1 MRNEIEILGPI
12 PDLTEQSKSDIKYS
26 IELIRWFLTPIGI
39 WPTSSSTCEKIL
51 SEILVIVSFC
61 LICFL
66 LIPCSLHT
74 FLNEKDPRMKMKM
87 IGPLSFCLMAIS
99 KYCFLVMRK
108 EKIRE
113 CLKHIQ
119 TDWRRVQLSTERDVM
134 LTNAK
139 EGRFIANLS
148 ATFMYGGGF
157 FYHTI
162 MPLTAGSFVTPDN
175 ITIRPLTYQVYDPLF
190 AAQKTPSYEI
200 VFTIQ
205 WFSGFV
211 LYSITIGTCSLAA
224 VFVLHACGQLKIVMS
239 RLENLIDGTNE
250 KMTDIL
256 ESRIAQIVQLH
267 LRAFNFIVR
276 TEKILNEVCLIEF
289 IGCTMN
295 ICFLGYYF
303 MTEFERA
310 ETIATVTYC
319 VLLVSFTFNIFI
331 LCYIG
336 EMLTQQG
343 LKVGLTAYMIN
354 WYELSGRKA
363 RDLILLLAIA
373 NYPNSITAGR
383 MAELSYNSFCGIL
396 KSAAAYLNLL
406 RTVVM

>member
-1 MRNEIEILGPI
+1 MRNEMGILGTV
-12 PDLTEQSKSDIKYS
+12 PDSTEQSQSDIKYS
-26 IELIRWFLTPIGI
+26 TEMNRWFLQPIGI
-39 WPTSSSTCEKIL
+39 WPASSNIFEKII
-51 SEILVIVSFC
+51 SKILVIVCYF

-66 LIPCSLHT
+66 LIPCGLHT
-74 FLNEKDPRMKMKM
+74 FLNEKDPRLKMKM

-108 EKIRE
+108 KQIRE
-113 CLKHIQ
+113 CLKHIYV
-119 TDWRRVQLSTERDVM
+119 DWRRVRLPADRTIM
-134 LTNAK
+134 LINAK
-139 EGRFIANLS
+139 IGRFIASLS
-148 ATFMYGGGF
+148 AVFMYSGGF

-162 MPLTAGSFVTPDN
+162 MPLSAGNFITPDN
-175 ITIRPLTYQVYDPLF
+175 ITIRPLTYPVYAPLF
-190 AAQKTPSYEI
+190 AALTSPSYEI

-211 LYSITIGTCSLAA
+211 LYSITIGACSLAA
-224 VFVLHACGQLKIVMS
+224 IFVLHTCGQLKIVMS
-239 RLENLIDGTNE
+239 RLENLIEDNN
-250 KMTDIL
+250 KKFTDSL
-256 ESRIAQIVQLH
+256 DNRIAEIVQIH
-267 LRAFNFIVR
+267 LRALNFIVR

-289 IGCTMN
+289 VGCTMN

-343 LKVGLTAYMIN
+343 IKVGLTAYTIN
-354 WYELSGRKA
+354 WYELSGKKA
-363 RDLILLLAIA
+363 KDLILLLAMS
-373 NYPNSITAGR
+373 NYPNSITAGK
-383 MAELSYNSFCGIL
+383 MAELSYNSFCGVL

-406 RTVVM
+406 RTAIL